1 MSYQKDLDE
10 AERAIGAVLKALEA
24 KHPSYCVTDIGFET
38 IEVTSMDD
46 ARRRLQRQVRIELA
60 PNATNEWTT

>member
-24 KHPSYCVTDIGFET
+24 KHPSYCVTDIGFHT
-38 IEVTSMDD
+38 IEVTNMDD
-46 ARRRLQRQVRIELA
+46 TRARFQRLVVIELA
-60 PNATNEWTT
+60 PNATNEWAT

>member
-1 MSYQKDLDE
+1 VSYQKDLDE

-24 KHPSYCVTDIGFET
+24 KHPSYCVTNIRFHT
-38 IEVTSMDD
+38 IEVTNMDD
-46 ARRRLQRQVRIELA
+46 TRERFQRRVVIELA